1 MSRDHRPV
9 FLNLFQIRLP
19 VQGIASI
26 AHRISGILLF
36 LFIPF
41 VLSLLMHA
49 SSNKEG
55 YAWVLGI
62 INMSVLM
69 PVFFL
74 VAWAFWHHLF
84 AGIRHLMLDLELGVE
99 KQSSRISALLV
110 ISLGLVAALAS
121 TLSWYLL

>member
-19 VQGIASI
+19 VQGVASI

-49 SSNKEG
+49 SASEEG
-55 YAWVLGI
+55 YAWVLGV
-62 INMSVLM
+62 INMAVLM

-74 VAWAFWHHLF
+74 IAWAFWHHLF
-84 AGIRHLMLDLELGVE
+84 AGVRHLLLDLELGVE
-99 KQSSRISALLV
+99 KQPSRISALLV
-110 ISLGLVAALAS
+110 ISLGLGAALAS

>member
-74 VAWAFWHHLF
+74 IAWAFWHHLF

>member
-19 VQGIASI
+19 VQGLASI

-49 SSNKEG
+49 STSAEG
-55 YAWVLGI
+55 YSWVLGV
-62 INMSVLM
+62 INFSVLM
-69 PVFFL
+69 PAFFL
-74 VAWAFWHHLF
+74 IAWAFWHHLF
-84 AGIRHLMLDLELGVE
+84 AGIRHLLLDLEFGIE
-99 KQSSRISALLV
+99 KQSSRTSALLV

>member
-74 VAWAFWHHLF
+74 IAWAFWHHLF
-84 AGIRHLMLDLELGVE
+84 AGIRHLMLDLELGIE